1 MGAISGAF
9 RGMARGA
16 ILLVFFA
23 VFPGVAWLAARYAES
38 AWGLEFLPVFGGILV
53 LQAFLGACAL
63 IGMAPELEKSI
74 GASIDRGAEGDQRA

>member
-1 MGAISGAF
+1 MGATSGAF

-23 VFPGVAWLAARYAES
+23 VFPGVAWLAASHAEN
-38 AWGLEFLPVFGGILV
+38 AWGLEFVPVFAGVLV
-53 LQAFLGACAL
+53 LEAFFGACAL

-74 GASIDRGAEGDQRA
+74 GASIDRRTGAERQP